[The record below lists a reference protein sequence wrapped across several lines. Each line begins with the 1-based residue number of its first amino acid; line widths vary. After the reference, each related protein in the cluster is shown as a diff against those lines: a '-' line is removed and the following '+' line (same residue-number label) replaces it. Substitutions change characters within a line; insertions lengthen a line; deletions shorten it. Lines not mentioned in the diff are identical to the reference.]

1 MKKEFNVY
9 NMTCASCS
17 SRVEKI
23 VSKISGVEKA
33 SVNLTTEKLT
43 VEMNDEKTVEDI
55 LIKLKKAGFEAI
67 EITEKETKNLN
78 IKGMTCSSCSR
89 RIETVVG
96 KIDGVLAVNVNL
108 TTEIMNVQFDTTKTS
123 LEIIKEKIKKI
134 GFDVEDEKNIDIEN
148 NKTKNKENYLKKKL
162 IISSV
167 FTVPLFYIAMSP
179 MIHFLNLP
187 IPKILDNHINPIN
200 YAVFQLLMVIPIIY
214 VGKDF
219 YKVGFKALLMKS
231 PNMDSLI
238 AVGTTSA
245 ILYSFFST
253 YMIIKGNDDYVHHL
267 YYETGGVIITLILL
281 GKLLETISKGKTSD
295 AIKKLMNLSPKTTL
309 IEKDNIEIE
318 ILVDN
323 VCVGDIVI
331 IKPGN
336 KIPVDGV
343 VIDGKTS
350 IDESMLTGESL
361 PIDKKIN
368 DKVFAG
374 TINKNGSIKF
384 IAEKVGKDTT
394 IAQIIKLVEDAQ
406 GTKAPI
412 AKIADVVSGYFVPIV
427 ILIAIFSSMIWFLFN
442 QNLGFAI
449 KIFISVL
456 VIACP
461 CALGLATPTAIMVG
475 TGRGAENGILIKSG
489 EALEMAYKVDTV
501 VLDKT
506 GTITEGKP
514 RVTDIISNKISQNE
528 LLKIA
533 ATLEKK
539 SEHILGEAILN
550 EAEIRKIEIQN
561 VDEFESITGKGIKGK
576 INNQVFII
584 GNKKIMIE
592 NNIFVDDFDKNINDL
607 SSGGKTSIYIAKEDE
622 LLGVI
627 AIADEVKSNS
637 KSAIDLLKKMNIE
650 VIMLTGDNKKTAE
663 SIAKKVSID
672 NVISEVLPKDK
683 SDVIKKLQENG
694 KKVAMVGDGINDA
707 PALTQSD
714 VGIAIG
720 SGTDIAIESAD
731 IVLMHSDL
739 LDVVSCIKLSKITI
753 KNIKQNLFW
762 AFVYNILG
770 IPIAAG
776 VLYIFGGPLLNPM
789 IAAAAM
795 SLSSVSVLTNA
806 LRLKVLKIK

>member
-17 SRVEKI
+17 SRVERI

-55 LIKLKKAGFEAI
+55 LIKLEKAGFEAI

-89 RIETVVG
+89 RIETVIG

-167 FTVPLFYIAMSP
+167 FTLPLFYIAMSP

-200 YAVFQLLMVIPIIY
+200 YAVFQLLMVIPIIC

-309 IEKDNIEIE
+309 IEKDNIETE

-361 PIDKKIN
+361 PIEKKIN

>member
-17 SRVEKI
+17 SRVERI

-55 LIKLKKAGFEAI
+55 LIKLEKAGFEAI

-89 RIETVVG
+89 RIETVIG

-167 FTVPLFYIAMSP
+167 FTLPLFYIAMSP

-309 IEKDNIEIE
+309 IEKDNIETE

-361 PIDKKIN
+361 PIEKKIN